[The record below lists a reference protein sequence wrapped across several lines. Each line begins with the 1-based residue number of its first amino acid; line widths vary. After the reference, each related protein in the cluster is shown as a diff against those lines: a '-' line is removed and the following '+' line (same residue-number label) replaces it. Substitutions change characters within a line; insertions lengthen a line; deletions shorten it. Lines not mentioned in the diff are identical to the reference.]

1 MSGKSRDS
9 VKMTDSEVEDY
20 LSDNNKVQVAT
31 IGPDGAPH
39 LTTLFYALID
49 GRIAFWT
56 YGSSQKIKNLR
67 RDPRLSCLIE
77 TGTEYSEL
85 AGISLRGRAT
95 LVEDYEGIRS
105 LGEQVTKRMVG
116 MDDPGISQELKDAL
130 LDHQATK
137 RVGVMVEVEHLASWD
152 HAKMAAP
159 PGAAA
164 VTRKE
169 ESANTSEE
177 S

>member
-1 MSGKSRDS
+1 MANESRGS
-9 VKMTDSEVEDY
+9 VKMTDAEIKEY
-20 LSDNNKVQVAT
+20 LADNNKVQVAT
-31 IGPDGAPH
+31 IGPDGTPH

-49 GRIAFWT
+49 DRIAFWT

-67 RDPRLSCLIE
+67 RDPRISCLIE
-77 TGTEYSEL
+77 TGVEYSEL
-85 AGISLRGRAT
+85 AGISLRGRAS
-95 LVEDYEGIRS
+95 LVEDYDGIRA

-137 RVGVMVEVEHLASWD
+137 RVGVIVEPEHVASWD

-164 VTRKE
+164 ITREKE
-169 ESANTSEE
+169 TPNTSEE